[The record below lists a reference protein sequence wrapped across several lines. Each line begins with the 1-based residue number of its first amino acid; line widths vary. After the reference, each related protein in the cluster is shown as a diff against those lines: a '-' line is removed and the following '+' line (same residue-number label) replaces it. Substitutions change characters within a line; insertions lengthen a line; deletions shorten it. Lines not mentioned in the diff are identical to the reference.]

1 MAYHT
6 KAFLQNSHKDRQKVI
21 ERMMLITERLLMIEK
36 QQSSVSHELQE
47 YLENKTDYAV
57 SMLSKYLK
65 SSDVVGKFTS
75 WTLDDV
81 PNTEES
87 WEVTRNFIQ
96 KAIMKR
102 LQDVIATWEE
112 EKHVFSDA
120 RTSLI
125 QYFQDRFNLV
135 EGQLRILES
144 SVVAK
149 DAASPSSDLLV
160 PDNFSV
166 AERVIIGVTSPI
178 WVPVGLVV
186 LIVSVPVVGAMAVK
200 EKYEDWAKTREYEKD
215 KSGFM
220 AKASQE
226 YLTEAAEEQN
236 LRSYVV
242 EQLKECEVCL
252 RQVVARIPELIEA
265 DKMLC
270 QQLRDENRSQKE
282 IEDFYRPLYQRSLQL
297 RDRMAMF
304 GIKEVRTMDISC
316 NDLEWKDDGS
326 SLLGTG
332 AFASVYRGKLKL
344 HEEEQPVAL
353 KVWKEQLNDCNASA
367 FLAETDALRKLNY
380 PFIVKFYGS
389 SLLKE
394 GDQAWAIIVME
405 LCKENL
411 MRHIFLNPKNI
422 PARLPSSTPP
432 TERTTIRWA
441 KDIANGLEYIHNQG
455 YVHRD
460 LKLENI
466 LISLQDVVKIADVG
480 VSKEGKMI
488 TGTMAGTPAF
498 VAPEV
503 IRSSV
508 YDYKADLYSFGI
520 MMWEMWYGRR
530 ALMDVGGDFNTFWDK
545 VVEGVRPSHIQG
557 SRMPPDQW
565 QNLMQRCWDGQVEK
579 RPTAAT
585 CHNELTNLYSTVFL
599 SDVQLNVQQ

>member
-21 ERMMLITERLLMIEK
+21 ERMKHITERLLVIEK
-36 QQSSVSHELQE
+36 QQSSVSQELQE

-57 SMLSKYLK
+57 NALSKYLK
-65 SSDVVGKFTS
+65 SSDVVEKFTT

-102 LQDVIATWEE
+102 LQDEIATWEE
-112 EKHVFSDA
+112 ESHVFSDA

-125 QYFQDRFNLV
+125 QHFQKRFNFV
-135 EGQLRILES
+135 EGQLRNLES

-149 DAASPSSDLLV
+149 EAASPSSDPLV
-160 PDNFSV
+160 PENFSV

-200 EKYEDWAKTREYEKD
+200 GKYEDWNKTRKYEKD

-220 AKASQE
+220 AKASKE
-226 YLTEAAEEQN
+226 YITEAAEEQN

-242 EQLKECEVCL
+242 EQLKECQVCL
-252 RQVVARIPELIEA
+252 RQVVARIPELIEV

-282 IEDFYRPLYQRSLQL
+282 IEDFYTPLYQRSLQL

-304 GIKEVRTMDISC
+304 GIKEVRPMDISS

-344 HEEEQPVAL
+344 REEEQPVAL
-353 KVWKEQLNDCNASA
+353 KVWNEELNDSNASA
-367 FLAETDALRKLNY
+367 FLAETDALR
-380 PFIVKFYGS
+380 
-389 SLLKE
+389 
-394 GDQAWAIIVME
+394 
-405 LCKENL
+405 
-411 MRHIFLNPKNI
+411 
-422 PARLPSSTPP
+422 
-432 TERTTIRWA
+432 
-441 KDIANGLEYIHNQG
+441 
-455 YVHRD
+455 
-460 LKLENI
+460 
-466 LISLQDVVKIADVG
+466 
-480 VSKEGKMI
+480 
-488 TGTMAGTPAF
+488 
-498 VAPEV
+498 
-503 IRSSV
+503 
-508 YDYKADLYSFGI
+508 
-520 MMWEMWYGRR
+520 
-530 ALMDVGGDFNTFWDK
+530 
-545 VVEGVRPSHIQG
+545 
-557 SRMPPDQW
+557 
-565 QNLMQRCWDGQVEK
+565 
-579 RPTAAT
+579 
-585 CHNELTNLYSTVFL
+585 
-599 SDVQLNVQQ
+599 

>member
-6 KAFLQNSHKDRQKVI
+6 KAFLQNSNKDRQNVI
-21 ERMMLITERLLMIEK
+21 ARMMLITERLLMIEK
-36 QQSSVSHELQE
+36 QQSSVNKELQA

-57 SMLSKYLK
+57 STLSKYLK
-65 SSDVVGKFTS
+65 SSDVVEKFTS

-87 WEVTRNFIQ
+87 WEVTRNLIQ

-112 EKHVFSDA
+112 ERHVFSDA

-125 QYFQDRFNLV
+125 QYFQERFNFV
-135 EGQLRILES
+135 EGQLRNLES

-149 DAASPSSDLLV
+149 EAASPSSDPLV

-200 EKYEDWAKTREYEKD
+200 EKYEDWSKTREYEKD

-220 AKASQE
+220 AKTSKE

-236 LRSYVV
+236 LRSFVV
-242 EQLKECEVCL
+242 EQLKECQVCL
-252 RQVVARIPELIEA
+252 KQVVDRIPELIEA

-297 RDRMAMF
+297 RDSMAMF
-304 GIKEVRTMDISC
+304 GIKEVGTMDIRC
-316 NDLEWKDDGS
+316 NDLEWDEDGS

-344 HEEEQPVAL
+344 HEEEKPVAL

-367 FLAETDALRKLNY
+367 FLAETDALR
-380 PFIVKFYGS
+380 
-389 SLLKE
+389 
-394 GDQAWAIIVME
+394 
-405 LCKENL
+405 
-411 MRHIFLNPKNI
+411 
-422 PARLPSSTPP
+422 
-432 TERTTIRWA
+432 
-441 KDIANGLEYIHNQG
+441 
-455 YVHRD
+455 
-460 LKLENI
+460 
-466 LISLQDVVKIADVG
+466 
-480 VSKEGKMI
+480 
-488 TGTMAGTPAF
+488 
-498 VAPEV
+498 
-503 IRSSV
+503 
-508 YDYKADLYSFGI
+508 
-520 MMWEMWYGRR
+520 
-530 ALMDVGGDFNTFWDK
+530 
-545 VVEGVRPSHIQG
+545 
-557 SRMPPDQW
+557 
-565 QNLMQRCWDGQVEK
+565 
-579 RPTAAT
+579 
-585 CHNELTNLYSTVFL
+585 
-599 SDVQLNVQQ
+599 

>member
-21 ERMMLITERLLMIEK
+21 DRMMLITERLLKIEK
-36 QQSSVSHELQE
+36 QQSSVEKELQD

-57 SMLSKYLK
+57 SALSKYLK
-65 SSDVVGKFTS
+65 SSAVVEKFSS

-81 PNTEES
+81 PDIEES

-96 KAIMKR
+96 KAITKR

-112 EKHVFSDA
+112 ENHVFLEA

-125 QYFQDRFNLV
+125 QYFQERFHFV
-135 EGQLRILES
+135 EGQLRSLEN

-149 DAASPSSDLLV
+149 EAASPSSDPLI

-200 EKYEDWAKTREYEKD
+200 EKYQNWSKTREYEKD

-220 AKASQE
+220 VKASKE
-226 YLTEAAEEQN
+226 YLTEVAEEQN

-242 EQLKECEVCL
+242 EQLKECQVCL
-252 RQVVARIPELIEA
+252 RQVVARIPELIAA

-304 GIKEVRTMDISC
+304 GINEVRTMEISS
-316 NDLEWKDDGS
+316 NDLEWEDDRG

-344 HEEEQPVAL
+344 PEKNQPVAL
-353 KVWKEQLNDCNASA
+353 KVWKEQLNDSNASA
-367 FLAETDALRKLNY
+367 FLAEAETLR
-380 PFIVKFYGS
+380 
-389 SLLKE
+389 
-394 GDQAWAIIVME
+394 
-405 LCKENL
+405 
-411 MRHIFLNPKNI
+411 
-422 PARLPSSTPP
+422 
-432 TERTTIRWA
+432 
-441 KDIANGLEYIHNQG
+441 
-455 YVHRD
+455 
-460 LKLENI
+460 
-466 LISLQDVVKIADVG
+466 
-480 VSKEGKMI
+480 
-488 TGTMAGTPAF
+488 
-498 VAPEV
+498 
-503 IRSSV
+503 
-508 YDYKADLYSFGI
+508 
-520 MMWEMWYGRR
+520 
-530 ALMDVGGDFNTFWDK
+530 
-545 VVEGVRPSHIQG
+545 
-557 SRMPPDQW
+557 
-565 QNLMQRCWDGQVEK
+565 
-579 RPTAAT
+579 
-585 CHNELTNLYSTVFL
+585 
-599 SDVQLNVQQ
+599 

>member
-1 MAYHT
+1 MSRNKLKRVRFANHKEQLTSLLFYFRWLDYLLSRMAYHT
-6 KAFLQNSHKDRQKVI
+6 NAFLQNSHRDRQKVI
-21 ERMMLITERLLMIEK
+21 ERMTSTERLLMIEK
-36 QQSSVSHELQE
+36 QLRSINKELQD
-47 YLENKTDYAV
+47 YLENKTDHAV
-57 SMLSKYLK
+57 RALSKYLK
-65 SSDVVGKFTS
+65 TSDVVEKFTS

-81 PNTEES
+81 LNTEES
-87 WEVTRNFIQ
+87 LEVARNFIQ

-367 FLAETDALRKLNY
+367 FLAETDALR
-380 PFIVKFYGS
+380 
-389 SLLKE
+389 
-394 GDQAWAIIVME
+394 
-405 LCKENL
+405 
-411 MRHIFLNPKNI
+411 
-422 PARLPSSTPP
+422 
-432 TERTTIRWA
+432 
-441 KDIANGLEYIHNQG
+441 
-455 YVHRD
+455 
-460 LKLENI
+460 
-466 LISLQDVVKIADVG
+466 
-480 VSKEGKMI
+480 
-488 TGTMAGTPAF
+488 
-498 VAPEV
+498 
-503 IRSSV
+503 
-508 YDYKADLYSFGI
+508 
-520 MMWEMWYGRR
+520 
-530 ALMDVGGDFNTFWDK
+530 
-545 VVEGVRPSHIQG
+545 
-557 SRMPPDQW
+557 
-565 QNLMQRCWDGQVEK
+565 
-579 RPTAAT
+579 
-585 CHNELTNLYSTVFL
+585 
-599 SDVQLNVQQ
+599 